1 MPAQTQGAVIYTC
14 TNHCLPGLA
23 YSILHTCMPALAAY
37 QCATVQS
44 LTAAEMSLLLDASA
58 PYPILPSLFLPFSH
72 LCPPPPINSSI
83 FPSSEAYKQFL
94 FSTLPLQLTS
104 GQIQRNDQ

>member
-1 MPAQTQGAVIYTC
+1 
-14 TNHCLPGLA
+14 
-23 YSILHTCMPALAAY
+23 MPALAAY

-58 PYPILPSLFLPFSH
+58 PYPSSLPSFFPFPT
-72 LCPPPPINSSI
+72 CAPPPPPPINSSI

>member
-72 LCPPPPINSSI
+72 LCPPPP
-83 FPSSEAYKQFL
+83 PHQ
-94 FSTLPLQLTS
+94 
-104 GQIQRNDQ
+104 